1 MVTGKGWTMHR
12 GDCLEVMAGMEAKSV
27 DHVITDPPYEAEAH
41 TKGRRVSRGGALVNE
56 ALNFDAMTEATRDL
70 VGVAIPRLSSGWALV
85 FGQTEGM
92 HIWRA
97 SCEAGGAKYR
107 RCAVWVKPDAQPQYT
122 GDRWAQGYEMIL
134 AMWCAPGKSKWNGG
148 GRAGVFTHNKNDLC
162 AGGKNSHPTQKPR
175 ALMLE
180 LVSLFTDPGDLIL
193 DPFAG
198 SGTTGVAC
206 LRLGR
211 RFIGIEKDP
220 TYFQLACDRLRA
232 EEQGST
238 LQAARAGQG
247 ALFK

>member
-1 MVTGKGWTMHR
+1 MIVTGKGWTMHL
-12 GDCLEVMAGMEAKSV
+12 GDCLEVMPTLGKV
-27 DHVITDPPYEAEAH
+27 DAVVTDPPYGISYR
-41 TKGRRVSRGGALVNE
+41 TSPSPRRPKSGATVIGDDLPFDPSPFLGFASVTMFGANHFASRLPSSPGWIIWDKRCGLMPSNDQSDCEIAWTNALGSARIV
-56 ALNFDAMTEATRDL
+56 
-70 VGVAIPRLSSGWALV
+70 
-85 FGQTEGM
+85 
-92 HIWRA
+92 
-97 SCEAGGAKYR
+97 
-107 RCAVWVKPDAQPQYT
+107 RC
-122 GDRWAQGYEMIL
+122 L
-134 AMWCAPGKSKWNGG
+134 WNGG
-148 GRAGVFTHNKNDLC
+148 GSLLAENGPAR
-162 AGGKNSHPTQKPR
+162 SIHPAQKPL
-175 ALMLE
+175 AVMLE
-180 LVSLFTDPGDLIL
+180 VVSMVTDPGDLIL